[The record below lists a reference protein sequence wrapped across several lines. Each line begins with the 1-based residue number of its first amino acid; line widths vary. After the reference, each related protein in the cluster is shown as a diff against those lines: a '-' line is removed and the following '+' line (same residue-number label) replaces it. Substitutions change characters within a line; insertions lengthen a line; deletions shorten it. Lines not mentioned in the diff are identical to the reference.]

1 MFSYIQIKKLPSQEA
16 IMYNKKVRN
25 DERPVFP
32 KRAIITGG
40 MPYGNK
46 ALHFGH
52 VGGMFVHAD
61 TFARFLRDRI
71 GKENVI
77 FVSGTDCYGSPIIE
91 AYRKLKETGYQG
103 TIEEYVMA
111 NHENQKKVLHDYGI
125 SIDLYGASAFGEA
138 ASMHKK
144 VSDEVFETLYQN
156 GYLTQMSTPQ
166 FFDPVKN
173 VLLNGRQ
180 VVGKCPIEG
189 CTSEKAYADE
199 CDLGHQYMPSEL
211 IDPISTL
218 SGKKPV
224 IQNVTNWYFNLEDF
238 MEPLQEQM
246 KFLSEQTNTRKYEI
260 KAMEEFL
267 KPACIYV
274 QRKQIEELDQ
284 LRTKFPKHEIV
295 DEEKKPSITF
305 IFEDLKG
312 RDIAREVMDELGIH
326 YRTGKTLVPFRL
338 SGNIDWGV
346 PVPEKDGVDGLTF
359 WVWPE
364 SLWAPISFT
373 RTFLEQK
380 GFGEDEWKKWWNN
393 EDSCVYQ
400 FIGQDNIY
408 FYGLAEM
415 GIFAGLQLKQTEKKD
430 LTKMNLPHIVA
441 NNHILF
447 MDKKASSSSTLK
459 PPMADELLN
468 YYSPEQLRMHF
479 LSLGLSTKSV
489 GFKPQIYLPENER
502 EGQDPALKE
511 GNLLTNVFNRLVRSC
526 LYSSQTYDEGK
537 IPVGKV
543 NEQLK
548 AMIHQAVLEYERHMY
563 NHDFH
568 RITYVLDSL
577 IRDVNKHW
585 VNNIKIAEKE
595 SNEVLRTQILVDC
608 IYGVKVITTLLH
620 PIAPA
625 GCDLVKEYLGVDDR
639 IYNWENIFEDIY
651 EWIDVEQHQL
661 KFLEPKVDFFKKPD
675 AQFE

>member
-1 MFSYIQIKKLPSQEA
+1 MI
-16 IMYNKKVRN
+16 NKKVRN

-32 KRAIITGG
+32 KRAVITGG

-77 FVSGTDCYGSPIIE
+77 FVSGTDCYGSPIVE
-91 AYRKLKETGYQG
+91 AYRKQRESGYNG
-103 TIEEYVMA
+103 SIEEYVMA
-111 NHENQKKVLHDYGI
+111 NHESQKKVLHDYEI
-125 SIDLYGASAFGEA
+125 SLDLFGASAFGETGA
-138 ASMHKK
+138 MHSK
-144 VSDEVFETLYQN
+144 VSEEVFEALYQH
-156 GYLTQMSTPQ
+156 GFLSQMSTPQ
-166 FFDPVKN
+166 FYDPVKE
-173 VLLNGRQ
+173 VFLNGRQ
-180 VVGKCPIEG
+180 VMGKCPIEG
-189 CTSEKAYADE
+189 CNSEKAYADE

-211 IDPISTL
+211 IDPVSTL
-218 SGKKPV
+218 SGVKP
-224 IQNVTNWYFNLEDF
+224 IIKMVTNWYFNLESF
-238 MEPLQEQM
+238 MELLQKQM
-246 KFLSEQTNTRKYEI
+246 EFLTAQTNTRKFEI

-267 KPACIYV
+267 KPPCVYV
-274 QRKQIEELDQ
+274 QRKQIEDLDQ
-284 LRTKFPKHEIV
+284 LRQSFPEHSIV
-295 DEEKKPSITF
+295 DEEKKPSVTF
-305 IFEDLKG
+305 IFRSLLD
-312 RDIAREVMDELGIH
+312 RDTARAAMDEQGIH

-338 SGNIDWGV
+338 SGNIEWGV
-346 PVPEKDGVDGLTF
+346 PVPVKDGVEDLTF

-380 GFGEDEWKKWWNN
+380 GYGKDEWKKWWN
-393 EDSCVYQ
+393 DSDACVYQ

-415 GIFAGLQLKQTEKKD
+415 GLFAGAFYDHKD
-430 LTKMNLPHIVA
+430 QMDMTQMNLPHIVA

-447 MDKKASSSSTLK
+447 MDKKASSSSQLK
-459 PPMADELLN
+459 PPMADELLD

-489 GFKPQIYLPENER
+489 GFKPQIYLPEEER
-502 EGQDPALKE
+502 QGQDPALKE

-526 LYSSQTYDEGK
+526 FYSVQSYYEGK
-537 IPVGKV
+537 LPVGKV
-543 NEQLK
+543 DESILE
-548 AMIHQAVLEYERHMY
+548 MVQAAALEYERHMY

-585 VNNIKIAEKE
+585 VNNVKIAEKE
-595 SNEVLRTQILVDC
+595 ENTQLRTQILIDC
-608 IYGVKVITTLLH
+608 LYGVKVITTLLH
-620 PIAPA
+620 PIAPT
-625 GCDLVKEYLGVDDR
+625 GCDMVKEYLGVDER
-639 IYNWENIFEDIY
+639 IYDWNYIFEDLS
-651 EWIDVEQHQL
+651 EWIDKDKHEF
-661 KFLEPKVDFFKKPD
+661 KFLEPKVDFFKKPEC
-675 AQFE
+675 QFE

>member
-1 MFSYIQIKKLPSQEA
+1 MI
-16 IMYNKKVRN
+16 NKKVRN

-32 KRAIITGG
+32 KRAVITGG

-77 FVSGTDCYGSPIIE
+77 FVSGTDCYGSPIVE
-91 AYRKLKETGYQG
+91 AYRKQKESGYQG
-103 TIEEYVMA
+103 TIEEYVMS
-111 NHENQKKVLHDYGI
+111 NHENQKKVLRDFEI
-125 SIDLYGASAFGEA
+125 SLDLFGASAFGETGQ
-138 ASMHKK
+138 MHSK
-144 VSDEVFETLYQN
+144 VSAEVFEALYQH
-156 GYLTQMSTPQ
+156 GFLSQLSTPQ
-166 FFDPVKN
+166 FFDPVKE
-173 VLLNGRQ
+173 VFLNGRQ
-180 VVGKCPIEG
+180 VLGKCPIEG

-218 SGKKPV
+218 SGVKP
-224 IQNVTNWYFNLEDF
+224 IIKNVTNWYFNLESF
-238 MEPLQEQM
+238 MELLQQRM
-246 KFLSEQTNTRKYEI
+246 NFLTTETNTRKFEI

-267 KPACIYV
+267 KPACVYV
-274 QRKQIEELDQ
+274 QRKQIEDLEQ
-284 LRTKFPKHEIV
+284 LRSLFPEHEIV

-305 IFEDLKG
+305 IFQCLDD
-312 RDIAREVMDELGIH
+312 RDKAREVMDEKGIH

-338 SGNIDWGV
+338 SGNIEWGV
-346 PVPEKDGVDGLTF
+346 PVPTKEDVSDLTF

-373 RTFLEQK
+373 RTYLEQK
-380 GFGEDEWKKWWNN
+380 GLGEDEWKKWWND
-393 EDSCVYQ
+393 EEACVYQ

-415 GIFAGLQLKQTEKKD
+415 GLFAGVFFDQKD
-430 LTKMNLPHIVA
+430 EMDMTKMNLPHIVA

-447 MDKKASSSSTLK
+447 MDKKASSSSDLK
-459 PPMADELLN
+459 PPMADELLE

-489 GFKPQIYLPENER
+489 GFKPQVYLPVEER

-511 GNLLTNVFNRLVRSC
+511 GNLLTNVFNRLIRSC
-526 LYSSQTYDEGK
+526 FYSSQSYYDGK
-537 IPVGKV
+537 LPMGTVDEKIREMV
-543 NEQLK
+543 NS
-548 AMIHQAVLEYERHMY
+548 AALEFERHMY

-585 VNNIKIAEKE
+585 VNNVKIAEKE
-595 SNEVLRTQILVDC
+595 ENTELRTQILIDC
-608 IYGVKVITTLLH
+608 LYGMKVITTLLH
-620 PIAPA
+620 PIAPT
-625 GCDLVKEYLGVDDR
+625 GCDMVKEYLGVDDR
-639 IYNWENIFEDIY
+639 IYDWDHIFDDLSDWVNPKEH
-651 EWIDVEQHQL
+651 VF
-661 KFLEPKVDFFKKPD
+661 KFLEPKVDFFKKPEC
-675 AQFE
+675 QFE

>member
-1 MFSYIQIKKLPSQEA
+1 MI
-16 IMYNKKVRN
+16 NKKVRN

-32 KRAIITGG
+32 KRAVITGG

-77 FVSGTDCYGSPIIE
+77 FVSGTDCYGSPIVE
-91 AYRKLKETGYQG
+91 AYRKQKESGYQG
-103 TIEEYVMA
+103 TIEEYVMS
-111 NHENQKKVLHDYGI
+111 NHENQKKVLRDFEI
-125 SIDLYGASAFGEA
+125 SLDLFGASAFGETGQ
-138 ASMHKK
+138 MHSK
-144 VSDEVFETLYQN
+144 VSAEVFEALYQH
-156 GYLTQMSTPQ
+156 GFLSQLSTPQ
-166 FFDPVKN
+166 FFDPVKE
-173 VLLNGRQ
+173 VFLNGRQ
-180 VVGKCPIEG
+180 VLGKCPIEG

-218 SGKKPV
+218 SGVKP
-224 IQNVTNWYFNLEDF
+224 IIKNVTNWYFNLESF
-238 MEPLQEQM
+238 MELLQQRM
-246 KFLSEQTNTRKYEI
+246 NFLTTETNTRKFEI

-267 KPACIYV
+267 KPACVYV
-274 QRKQIEELDQ
+274 QRKQIEDLEQ
-284 LRTKFPKHEIV
+284 LRSLFPEHEIV

-305 IFEDLKG
+305 IFQCLDD
-312 RDIAREVMDELGIH
+312 RDKAREVMDEKGIH

-338 SGNIDWGV
+338 SGNIEWGV
-346 PVPEKDGVDGLTF
+346 PVPTKEDVSDLTF

-373 RTFLEQK
+373 RTYLEQK
-380 GFGEDEWKKWWNN
+380 GLGEDEWKKWWND
-393 EDSCVYQ
+393 EEACVYQ

-415 GIFAGLQLKQTEKKD
+415 VLFAGVFFDQKD
-430 LTKMNLPHIVA
+430 EMDMTKMNLPHIVA

-447 MDKKASSSSTLK
+447 MDKKASSSSDLK
-459 PPMADELLN
+459 PPMADELLE

-489 GFKPQIYLPENER
+489 GFKPQVYLPVEER

-511 GNLLTNVFNRLVRSC
+511 GNLLTNVFNRLIRSC
-526 LYSSQTYDEGK
+526 FYSSQSYYNGKLPMGTVDEK
-537 IPVGKV
+537 IREMV
-543 NEQLK
+543 NS
-548 AMIHQAVLEYERHMY
+548 AALEFERHMY

-585 VNNIKIAEKE
+585 VNNVKIAEKE
-595 SNEVLRTQILVDC
+595 ENTELRTQILIDC
-608 IYGVKVITTLLH
+608 LYGMKVITTLLH
-620 PIAPA
+620 PIAPT
-625 GCDLVKEYLGVDDR
+625 GCDMVKEYLGVDDR
-639 IYNWENIFEDIY
+639 IYDWDHIFDDLSDWVNPKEH
-651 EWIDVEQHQL
+651 VF
-661 KFLEPKVDFFKKPD
+661 KFLEPKVDFFKKPEC
-675 AQFE
+675 QFE